1 MAAIQQFCRH
11 RHIYDGVNGVVK
23 IRISLEM
30 KDIFNVAGG
39 KIIED
44 KNLAALSEKIF
55 RLMRAINPAPPV
67 IRAFIGLGARNQES
81 EAQFVNHSCC
91 NDRTSVVVVFVQM
104 KKPMLLR
111 RSPSTL

>member
-1 MAAIQQFCRH
+1 
-11 RHIYDGVNGVVK
+11 
-23 IRISLEM
+23 M

-67 IRAFIGLGARNQES
+67 IRAFIGLGDRSQES
-81 EAQFVNHSCC
+81 GVRSTVCKSFVL
-91 NDRTSVVVVFVQM
+91 Q
-104 KKPMLLR
+104 
-111 RSPSTL
+111 